1 MRILSRLL
9 VVAMVTASAALTFE
23 QAAQA
28 FPNGD
33 VFVSVGNGLVREYT
47 PSGTLVQTLNTGT
60 GSGIFTT
67 GMAFDSFGSLYVTD
81 FNANAVTVF
90 SPAGLNM
97 GSFGSGYNANPES
110 ILFDSLGNVYVGQAD
125 GSHKILSFDSS
136 GTPNGSFSP
145 ALENR
150 GTDWIDLATNQCTMR
165 YTSEGH
171 SVKTFNVCTNTQGSN
186 FANGLPG
193 SIAYA
198 HRILT
203 GGGELVADTQ
213 EIVQLDAG
221 GSVIHTYDAP
231 GDNQWF
237 ALNLDPDGT
246 SFWSASF
253 DTGDVYRFDIA
264 SGAVISHF
272 NTGTGPNTV
281 FGLTVRGE
289 HTAATYSIDLEPKT
303 ATNQVGKTHTLQ
315 AHLTRGSIDQVGKTV
330 HFEVTGANSA
340 SGDRI
345 TDGSGVATFSY
356 TGTVAGSDTITASF
370 DANSDGTPEATDAA
384 SKTWVKADTTLTVE
398 PGTSD
403 FNDPGTVSATLT
415 SNRGPEPGQTIDF
428 TMGAETCS
436 GVTDA
441 SGKASCSITPSEAA
455 GTYPLNASFAG
466 SSQLNPSTGS
476 STYVVTLEETAIHY
490 TGDTLI
496 ANGGTAN
503 LSAKLLEDDV
513 SPIAGRN
520 VVLTLGIGASAQSC
534 AAVTNGSGDASCP
547 IAGVNQPLGP
557 GVVSARFAG
566 DAFYLPASDSADTL
580 IFALGPGAFVIGDR
594 KAAVGSAVTF
604 WGAQWWK
611 LNSLSGGTAPASFKG
626 FAQNPNTPACGTGW
640 NIGPGNSP
648 PPPATVPSFMAVTVS
663 SSITRSGSSISGDT
677 LHLVVVQTNPGY
689 APSPGHPGTGTVVA
703 TIC

>member
-384 SKTWVKADTTLTVE
+384 SKTWVKADTTLT
-398 PGTSD
+398 
-403 FNDPGTVSATLT
+403 

-648 PPPATVPSFMAVTVS
+648 PPPATVPSFMA
-663 SSITRSGSSISGDT
+663 
-677 LHLVVVQTNPGY
+677 
-689 APSPGHPGTGTVVA
+689 SPGHPGTGTVVA